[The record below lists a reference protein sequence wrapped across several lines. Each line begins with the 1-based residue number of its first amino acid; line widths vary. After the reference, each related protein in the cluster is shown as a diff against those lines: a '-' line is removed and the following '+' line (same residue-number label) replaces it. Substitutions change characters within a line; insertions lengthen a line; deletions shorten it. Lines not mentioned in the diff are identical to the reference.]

1 MNNVELLADLFG
13 NKRALADVWQ
23 VDPAIVTRATHAG
36 RVPPRFNAHVRAAMR
51 DRAMTMSPTQAVA
64 FVSAVESCL
73 DPAVC
78 PTCGQP
84 IEEGR
89 VL

>member
-1 MNNVELLADLFG
+1 MNNVERLADLFG
-13 NKRALADVWQ
+13 NKRALADVWG
-23 VDPAIVTRATHAG
+23 VDPAIVTRAIHAG
-36 RVPPRFNAHVRAAMR
+36 RVPPRFNLNTRAAMR
-51 DRAMTMSPTQAVA
+51 DKAITMPATQAVA
-64 FVSAVESCL
+64 FVEAVEACL

-84 IEEGR
+84 IAEGR